1 MTDITELAPAMKA
14 AAELITS
21 GYSRKWIV
29 SHDDETCWVGA
40 NDDDGNLTPFI
51 EVSIADWSGNK
62 VDNETLARFI
72 SLCRPANILALVE
85 ALEKAQA
92 AQPCE
97 HSMFWD
103 ASGVKRC
110 SKCDLPEHAN
120 VHYADAAEMEIAAL
134 RQRIAELESFHTAY
148 MEWSAKTDWV
158 QTDKRFDVLKP
169 WGKHRADVLKAY
181 IEHLESRTV
190 TAAAADVLAERQRQV
205 TAEGW
210 APAHDDEY
218 EHGELADAAGCYA
231 LSSELFDCAGEPPRP
246 WPWPD
251 EWWKPTS
258 RRRDL
263 VKAGALILAEIE
275 RIDRAAGVDVKEA
288 E

>member
-1 MTDITELAPAMKA
+1 MADITELAPAMKA

-51 EVSIADWSGNK
+51 EVSITDWSGNK
-62 VDNETLARFI
+62 DDNETLARFI
-72 SLCRPANILALVE
+72 ALCRPANVLALVE
-85 ALEKAQA
+85 ALEKAQRT
-92 AQPCE
+92 QTCE

-134 RQRIAELESFHTAY
+134 RQRIAELES
-148 MEWSAKTDWV
+148 
-158 QTDKRFDVLKP
+158 
-169 WGKHRADVLKAY
+169 
-181 IEHLESRTV
+181 RTV
-190 TAAAADVLAERQRQV
+190 TVKLLDCDLAVVQHMSGGSMDYCNGFVDGTQN
-205 TAEGW
+205 A
-210 APAHDDEY
+210 
-218 EHGELADAAGCYA
+218 
-231 LSSELFDCAGEPPRP
+231 
-246 WPWPD
+246 
-251 EWWKPTS
+251 
-258 RRRDL
+258 
-263 VKAGALILAEIE
+263 I
-275 RIDRAAGVDVKEA
+275 RAMRSAGVDVRED

>member
-1 MTDITELAPAMKA
+1 MADITELAPAMNA

-51 EVSIADWSGNK
+51 EVSITDWSGNK
-62 VDNETLARFI
+62 DDNETLARFI
-72 SLCRPANILALVE
+72 ALCRPANVLALVE
-85 ALEKAQA
+85 ALEKAQRT
-92 AQPCE
+92 QTCE

-134 RQRIAELESFHTAY
+134 RQRIAELES
-148 MEWSAKTDWV
+148 
-158 QTDKRFDVLKP
+158 
-169 WGKHRADVLKAY
+169 
-181 IEHLESRTV
+181 RTV
-190 TAAAADVLAERQRQV
+190 TVKLLDCDLAVVQHMSGGSMDYCNGFVDGTQN
-205 TAEGW
+205 A
-210 APAHDDEY
+210 
-218 EHGELADAAGCYA
+218 
-231 LSSELFDCAGEPPRP
+231 
-246 WPWPD
+246 
-251 EWWKPTS
+251 
-258 RRRDL
+258 
-263 VKAGALILAEIE
+263 I
-275 RIDRAAGVDVKEA
+275 RAMRSAGVDVRED